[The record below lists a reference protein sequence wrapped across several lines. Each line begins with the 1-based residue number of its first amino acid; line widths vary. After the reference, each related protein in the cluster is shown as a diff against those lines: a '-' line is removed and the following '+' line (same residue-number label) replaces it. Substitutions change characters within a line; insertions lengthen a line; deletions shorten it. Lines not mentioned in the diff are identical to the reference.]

1 MSARVTR
8 RPASMTRSAAIA
20 RSTTAVFAAATLY
33 IGVSGAALGQLRSEM
48 RDPVRGISFHSI
60 EISSEAMNDLDLI
73 RGSFGDTDELAVG
86 LSAMAFDGVPEI
98 DSWIFWVRHEGR
110 RWLDYDRVTPVSL
123 MADGEPLELE
133 PLRSPQPFVGEGGRM
148 HEKLEFHI
156 AAPEMSRL
164 LAAESAVVSL
174 RSDNGDVDK
183 SFASEELNRIRE
195 FLASVKERTAAN
207 RRGEY

>member
-1 MSARVTR
+1 MSAGITGRLASMS
-8 RPASMTRSAAIA
+8 RPAAIV
-20 RSTTAVFAAATLY
+20 RSTAAVCAAATLY
-33 IGVSGAALGQLRSEM
+33 VGVSGVAVGQLRSEM
-48 RDPVRGISFHSI
+48 RDPVRGVSFHSI
-60 EISSEAMNDLDLI
+60 EISSEPMNDLDLI

-86 LSAMAFDGVPEI
+86 LSAMGFDGVPEI
-98 DSWIFWVRHEGR
+98 DSWILWVRHEGR
-110 RWLDYDRVTPVSL
+110 RWLDYDPVTPVSL
-123 MADGEPLELE
+123 TADGEPLELE

-148 HEKLEFHI
+148 YEKLEFYI
-156 AAPEMSRL
+156 TAEDMSRL

-183 SFASEELNRIRE
+183 PFASDELDRIRE